1 MNRDDQLM
9 RPHPPAVR
17 KIGAAPRAPSVRRLV
32 VWRAALAAAGASLTV
47 LPIFGLRVLMM
58 LGLVAMT
65 QRNAGLLT
73 YLPFELLVPFVA
85 GLLSLRARPAL
96 STLGL
101 STRVFLASLIG
112 APLLLAAAMGQEVL
126 RFFGTGADVDLWMML
141 MGLVPAVGTLGVV
154 GMLFAFFPLL
164 TLSLGLTAGGDY
176 LFRKR
181 YGPVLLDAERVR
193 ELERAKRE
201 GVYEI
206 PGLPKP
212 ELRRLTQNYDA
223 LHEALAER
231 LSREDPHS
239 ETSAEIRH
247 LREQLHAALAG
258 LAQLAKIL
266 GKKLSPSE
274 LTYVRYMGSAHHLY
288 ETLSR
293 QIARGCEVDGPELR
307 RIVAQGD
314 ESLRVMSEAAEAV
327 RRMRVGSGRE
337 ALDLTAAA
345 QDLDEL
351 AKRAEKY

>member
-17 KIGAAPRAPSVRRLV
+17 KIGVTPRAPSVRRLV
-32 VWRAALAAAGASLTV
+32 LWRAALAAAGASLTV
-47 LPIFGLRVLMM
+47 LPIFALRVLMM

-126 RFFGTGADVDLWMML
+126 RFFGTGADLWMML

-206 PGLPKP
+206 PGLPRP
-212 ELRRLTQNYDA
+212 ELKRLTQNYDS
-223 LHEALAER
+223 LHETLAER

-239 ETSAEIRH
+239 ETSAEIRR

-266 GKKLSPSE
+266 RRKLSPSE
-274 LTYVRYMGSAHHLY
+274 LTYVRYMSSAHHLY

-307 RIVAQGD
+307 LIVAQGD
-314 ESLRVMSEAAEAV
+314 ESLRVLSEAATAV